1 MANSWFEFKQFRV
14 EQGLS
19 AMKVGTDG
27 VLLGAWAQIN
37 NAEQIL
43 DIGTGTGLIALML
56 AQRNTQAKIDAIE
69 IDQPAFIQAQENFT
83 NSKWNGRL
91 LAINIA
97 IQDFNPQK
105 QYDSIV
111 SNPPFFE
118 NSYSAKGKERNI
130 ARQTE
135 KLSFVDLLLA
145 VKRLLKKEGSFS
157 VIIPHQSIAEF
168 TDIAINQTLFLNRV
182 TNIYPTSRAK
192 VKRVLLEFS
201 FKKEKIQEDKLV
213 IEPEERHCY
222 SEEYIKLTKDF
233 YLKM

>member
-27 VLLGAWAQIN
+27 VLLGAWAKVN
-37 NAEQIL
+37 NAKHIL

-56 AQRNTQAKIDAIE
+56 AQRNSNARIDALE
-69 IDQPAFIQAQENFT
+69 IDKSASKQASQNFENSNWK
-83 NSKWNGRL
+83 NSL
-91 LAINIA
+91 SIINNA
-97 IQDFNPQK
+97 VQNYNPENK
-105 QYDSIV
+105 YDCIV

-135 KLSFVDLLLA
+135 SLSFPDLLIA
-145 VKRLLKKEGSFS
+145 VKRLLRKEGRFS
-157 VIIPHQSIAEF
+157 VILPKQSLANFIQLAGK
-168 TDIAINQTLFLNRV
+168 QSLFLNKI
-182 TNIYPTSRAK
+182 TNVYPTKHSEI
-192 VKRVLLEFS
+192 KRVLLEFS
-201 FKKEKIQEDKLV
+201 FIDKVLEEDNLV
-213 IEPEERHCY
+213 IEPEKRHQY
-222 SEEYIKLTKDF
+222 SAEYIKLTKEF